1 MAEDLVSERQ
11 RTQEEQ
17 EKTEVGST
25 THPEVPAP
33 GGSTSVDKE
42 SDVTIT
48 VSFDNEKEKV
58 EFSPE
63 KWAKIEVRDS
73 QITGGQSTPSS
84 TTQEHP
90 PSDELRERDLPP
102 LPAPT
107 ASDALESGRGDEG
120 SRERGPPTPQKDSP
134 ALSSTG
140 AGTTSRARSPTS
152 ISLASS
158 RNPVSGQLT
167 FNSMV
172 FVIQALETINSSKEA
187 RKRKYLGT
195 ACQEALIAIKNAA
208 PLLPDP
214 EVVFEPLRLACE
226 THNVQIATV
235 ALDTIGKLI
244 SYSYFS
250 IAATSAGT
258 PPRTPT
264 TSEDAAA
271 AAGGAQQEQKL
282 PLIERAIE
290 TICDC
295 FQGDGTAEQIQLQ
308 IIKALLAAVLNDKAV
323 VHGAGLIKAVRQTY
337 NIFLL
342 SKSSPNQMT
351 AQGTLTQMVHTVFER
366 VKSRITIKE
375 SQLRANAKANVSS
388 TTINIPTPGVAEG
401 DESSTAGGDTEEGA
415 SGGAETGDPHATAS
429 QEKITLQSFENR
441 KSFDGGRLDETTV
454 TTRPAD
460 APKRPSGKGHS
471 DGSESQA
478 GSEEDDEDEV
488 FIKDAFVVFRSMCKL
503 SDKQMTADQMADLKS
518 NGMRSKLLSLHL
530 IHTILKSHMSVF
542 TNPLVTIRSSSK
554 NEPTRFIHAVK
565 QYLCLSLSRNAAS
578 AVPLVF
584 EVCCEI
590 FWLVLR
596 EMRVMLKK
604 EIEVFL
610 KEIYL
615 AILDNKNS
623 SIQQKQYLL
632 QVLERLCSDPRA
644 LVEIYLNYDC
654 DRSALDNIFQRI
666 IEHLSRIV
674 ITPVHITDVQLQA
687 FREYQSKH
695 ASTPIHTFSLPPSL
709 STATISSP
717 QSNSESPFPVE
728 YRLKYESLVCL
739 VSVLQSLI
747 TWSQKGIADAAAAVQ
762 DTGAKSMDEERES
775 MDFSGSHSHI
785 TSHITSPRAVTPSV
799 GPATPPGERRYTME
813 NGVIGPVDDPGEL
826 ERAKQKKT
834 ALLEGIKQFNYKPKR
849 GLKILID
856 QGFIKSDAPED
867 VAKFLIQ
874 TEQLSK
880 TMIGDYLGEGDPVN
894 IATMHAF
901 VDLMDFSKMR
911 FVDALRRF
919 LQSFRLPGEA
929 QKIDR
934 YMLKFAERYI
944 TDNPNAFANADTAY
958 VLAYSVILLNTDLH
972 NVKLKGRARMTK
984 QEFIKNNRGIND
996 DKDLPDDYLGGIYD
1010 EILNNEI
1017 ILETERDMTAMQAL
1031 ATQQATGIAAN
1042 IGQALATVG
1051 RDLQKE
1057 AYVQASEEMAN
1068 KTEQLF
1074 KTLLRAQRRNNSTP
1088 AMVKY
1093 IPASSFKHVGPMF
1106 EVTWMSFLSGLSGAA
1121 QDSNDLET
1129 IKACMEGFKL
1139 AIKIACLFDLETS
1152 RIAFVTALAK
1162 FTHLNNLSEMKVKNM
1177 EALKVLLE
1185 IAQTEGNLLKN
1196 SWNDVLTCISQLERF
1211 QLISAGVDEGSVP
1224 DVTKGRYVTQDS
1236 DARSR
1241 SSMQSTRPI
1250 RQPRS
1255 RTSHSTNYAADVAE
1269 ESRSRE
1275 VIIAVDKIFAN
1286 TALLSG
1292 EAIVHFVRAL
1302 SEVSWQEI
1310 QSSGQSEHPRM
1321 FSLQKLVEIS
1331 YYNMS
1336 RIRVEWSNIWSILGE
1351 HFNMVGCH
1359 SNTSVVF
1366 FALDSLRQL
1375 SMRFL
1380 EIEELPHF
1388 KFQKDFLKPFEHVMA
1403 NSSVVPVKD
1412 MVLRCLNQMLQAR
1425 GDNIRS
1431 GWRTMFGVF
1440 THAAKEG
1447 YDSIVNLAFENV
1459 RKIYRERFGVII
1471 QQGAFAD
1478 MIVCLTEFAKNQ
1490 RFQKV
1495 SLQAI
1500 ETLKAT
1506 VPNMLQCQES
1516 GLSTTAIEELSDV
1529 PINDKSPAPTPAVR
1543 LIREDPMIKYWFP
1556 VLFAFHDILMTGE
1569 DLEARTRAL
1578 GYLFDTLVTYG
1589 GDFPTEFWDTVCR
1602 ELLFPIFMVLK
1613 TRSEFGH
1620 FRNDESQ
1627 TMWLSTTMIQALRN
1641 LIALFTHYF
1650 DLLERMLDGFLDLL
1664 VTCIC
1669 QENDT
1674 IARIGSSCLQ
1684 QLILQSVKKLR
1695 PEHWSK
1701 IVTSFVQLFEST
1713 TADQLFS
1720 AATPGGINRTTGSN
1734 SVTQAET
1741 KPYDA
1746 DENAEGENSLQI
1758 NGLSAPVLDDHEP
1771 APKET
1776 AEGQTS
1782 ISNTGNELE
1791 DYRPQAQ
1798 LQQQPVV
1805 TAARRRFFNK
1815 IITKCVLQL
1824 LMIET
1829 VSELFS
1835 NDAVYSEIPSK
1846 ELLRLMALLKK
1857 SFTFARKFNADKE
1870 LRMRLWREGFMK
1882 QPPNLL
1888 KQESGSAATYIS
1900 ILFRM
1905 YHDDKVE
1912 RRESRHAIEAA
1923 LIPLCVDIIRGYVIL
1938 DEETQ
1943 QRNIVA
1949 WRPVVVDV
1957 MEGYINF
1964 PEADFDRHV
1973 DTFYP
1978 LAVEILNRELGHDV
1992 RVALQS
1998 LLRRIGEVRGMGLGP
2013 KGKERRRALSMGL
2026 GKQQE
2031 SSSS

>member
-1 MAEDLVSERQ
+1 MPFDTEKPTLDLK
-11 RTQEEQ
+11 EENWARLN
-17 EKTEVGST
+17 VGSRNGV
-25 THPEVPAP
+25 EAGAP
-33 GGSTSVDKE
+33 SRSLQP
-42 SDVTIT
+42 
-48 VSFDNEKEKV
+48 
-58 EFSPE
+58 SPDL
-63 KWAKIEVRDS
+63 RD
-73 QITGGQSTPSS
+73 
-84 TTQEHP
+84 
-90 PSDELRERDLPP
+90 RDLPP
-102 LPAPT
+102 IPPSDYARSEMGESVGAGNLEDAP
-107 ASDALESGRGDEG
+107 
-120 SRERGPPTPQKDSP
+120 PPPIPQKDSP
-134 ALSSTG
+134 KATTSSSRGPSRGASST
-140 AGTTSRARSPTS
+140 PTN
-152 ISLASS
+152 ISVASS
-158 RNPVSGQLT
+158 KNPANGQST

-172 FVIQALETINSSKEA
+172 FVIQALETISTSKEG
-187 RKRKYLGT
+187 RRRKYLST
-195 ACQEALIAIKNAA
+195 ACQEALDAIKAAA
-208 PLLPDP
+208 PQLPPDP
-214 EVVFEPLRLACE
+214 QVVFEPLKIACE
-226 THNVQIATV
+226 THNIQITTT

-250 IAATSAGT
+250 AVPVEAGT
-258 PPRTPT
+258 PP
-264 TSEDAAA
+264 SSADDGAE
-271 AAGGAQQEQKL
+271 AGRRGQLQQQQKI

-290 TICDC
+290 TICEC
-295 FQGDGTAEQIQLQ
+295 FQGDGTADQVQLQ

-323 VHGAGLIKAVRQTY
+323 VHGAGLIKAIRQTY

-366 VKSRITIKE
+366 VKSRVAMKE
-375 SQLRANAKANVSS
+375 TQLRSSSKANMSS
-388 TTINIPTPGVAEG
+388 ATINIPTPGGGEC
-401 DESSTAGGDTEEGA
+401 DEALSTAGCDGEESTGGRTEA
-415 SGGAETGDPHATAS
+415 SDERQATPV
-429 QEKITLQSFENR
+429 EKITLQSFENR
-441 KSFDGGRLDETTV
+441 KSFDDGRIADTTTV
-454 TTRPAD
+454 TRSSSVTRSH
-460 APKRPSGKGHS
+460 KIHERSEHT
-471 DGSESQA
+471 DGTDSQA
-478 GSEEDDEDEV
+478 GSETEDEDEV

-503 SDKQMTADQMADLKS
+503 SDKSISADQMADIKS

-530 IHTILKSHMSVF
+530 IHTILKSHMTVF

-578 AVPLVF
+578 AAGLVF

-596 EMRVMLKK
+596 EMRVMMKK

-623 SIQQKQYLL
+623 GAQQKQYLL
-632 QVLERLCSDPRA
+632 GVLERLCLDPRA

-666 IEHLSRIV
+666 IEHLSRIA
-674 ITPVHITDVQLQA
+674 ITPVHITEQQQQA
-687 FREYQSKH
+687 FRDYQAKLP
-695 ASTPIHTFSLPPSL
+695 ASTKHEFSLPPSL
-709 STATISSP
+709 STASISSP
-717 QSNSESPFPVE
+717 YNSSESPFPVE
-728 YRLKYESLVCL
+728 YGPKHQSLACL
-739 VSVLQSLI
+739 VGVLHSLI
-747 TWSQKGIADAAAAVQ
+747 TWSQKGMADAAAAIEEAGVR
-762 DTGAKSMDEERES
+762 SMDEVRES
-775 MDFSGSHSHI
+775 IDFSAPQSQSYI
-785 TSHITSPRAVTPSV
+785 ASPRAVTPS
-799 GPATPPGERRYTME
+799 GGAATPDPSAERRYTME
-813 NGVIGPVDDPGEL
+813 NGAPGPVDDPSEL
-826 ERAKQKKT
+826 ERAKQRKT
-834 ALLEGIKQFNYKPKR
+834 AMIEGIRQFNYKPKR
-849 GLKILID
+849 GLKTLTD
-856 QGFIKSDAPED
+856 QGFIKGNAPED
-867 VAKFLIQ
+867 VAMFLLY

-880 TMIGDYLGEGDPVN
+880 AMIGEYLGEGDPANVA
-894 IATMHAF
+894 IMHAF

-934 YMLKFAERYI
+934 FMLKFAERYI

-958 VLAYSVILLNTDLH
+958 VLAYSVIMLNTDLH
-972 NVKLKGRARMTK
+972 SIKLKGRPRMTK

-996 DKDLPDDYLGGIYD
+996 NKDLPEEYLGKIYD
-1010 EILNNEI
+1010 EIQSNEI
-1017 ILETERDMTAMQAL
+1017 VLEQERDAATMQAL
-1031 ATQQATGIAAN
+1031 AQQQTTGIAAN

-1074 KTLLRAQRRNNSTP
+1074 KTLLRAQRRNSSRP
-1088 AMVKY
+1088 ALQKY

-1121 QDSNDLET
+1121 QDSNDLDT

-1139 AIKIACLFDLETS
+1139 AIKIACLFDLETT

-1162 FTHLNNLSEMKVKNM
+1162 FTHLNNLSEMKAKNM
-1177 EALKVLLE
+1177 EALKVLLDV
-1185 IAQTEGNLLKN
+1185 AQTEGNLLKN

-1224 DVTKGRYVTQDS
+1224 DVTKSRYISQDGN
-1236 DARSR
+1236 DPRSR

-1250 RQPRS
+1250 RPPRA
-1255 RTSHSTNYAADVAE
+1255 RVTSSTNYAADVAE

-1275 VIIAVDKIFAN
+1275 VVIAVDKIFAN
-1286 TALLSG
+1286 TANLSG
-1292 EAIVHFVRAL
+1292 EAIVYFVRAL

-1336 RIRVEWSNIWSILGE
+1336 RIRVEWSNIWTILGE

-1388 KFQKDFLKPFEHVMA
+1388 KFQKDFLRPFEHVMA

-1412 MVLRCLNQMLQAR
+1412 MVLRCLNQMFQAR

-1440 THAAKEG
+1440 TVAAKEG
-1447 YDSIVNLAFENV
+1447 YDAIVNLAFENV
-1459 RKIYRERFGVII
+1459 RKIYRERFGVIV

-1478 MIVCLTEFAKNQ
+1478 MLVCITEFAKNQ

-1500 ETLKAT
+1500 ETLKAA
-1506 VPNMLQCQES
+1506 VPNMVSCPETM
-1516 GLSTTAIEELSDV
+1516 LSPNPDELSDI
-1529 PINDKSPAPTPAVR
+1529 PITEKVAPVAPTTKMSRMDLHV
-1543 LIREDPMIKYWFP
+1543 KYWFP

-1589 GDFPTEFWDTVCR
+1589 GEFPTEFWDMVCR

-1620 FRNDESQ
+1620 FRNDEAQ

-1720 AATPGGINRTTGSN
+1720 AATSGSKGPT
-1734 SVTQAET
+1734 SESQR

-1746 DENAEGENSLQI
+1746 DDSGDGENSLQI
-1758 NGLSAPVLDDHEP
+1758 NGLAPPILDTNGPDEIS
-1771 APKET
+1771 KEHSPD
-1776 AEGQTS
+1776 EKRQTVTN
-1782 ISNTGNELE
+1782 IDLE
-1791 DYRPQAQ
+1791 DYKPVSQ

-1835 NDAVYSEIPSK
+1835 NDSVYNEIPSK
-1846 ELLRLMALLKK
+1846 ELLRLMGLLKK
-1857 SFTFARKFNADKE
+1857 SFSFARKFNADKE

-1912 RRESRHAIEAA
+1912 RRQSRDAVEAA
-1923 LIPLCVDIIRGYVIL
+1923 LIPLCVDIICGYVIL
-1938 DEETQ
+1938 DEDTQ

-1957 MEGYINF
+1957 MEGYTNF
-1964 PEADFDRHV
+1964 PEADFDKHI

-1978 LAVEILNRELGHDV
+1978 LAVDVLNRELGHDV
-1992 RVALQS
+1992 RVALQN
-1998 LLRRIGEVRGMGLGP
+1998 LLKRIGEVKGMGMGAR
-2013 KGKERRRALSMGL
+2013 GRERRRALSMGL
-2026 GKQQE
+2026 AAGKPTTRAVKE
-2031 SSSS
+2031 EKVEGSGKEGSGRREADL